1 MQEQAQPAQRITR
14 FEDTPEYR
22 QFLARKQTLLSD
34 ADNPYFIAHDS
45 PLTDR
50 SLMDGEWVLNFGSY
64 NYVGMSGRKE
74 VEEAAIEAIR
84 LYGTSAS
91 GSRLLAGEKSLN
103 RELEREIASW
113 KHAEDA
119 LVLVGGHST
128 NVTFVGSFCHPGDL
142 ILYDALI
149 HNSVYEGCRLSHAT
163 ARPFPHNDWKTL
175 ERFLERRR
183 DSYAKVLICIE
194 GVYSMDG
201 DISPVPEFVRIK
213 KKYGCFLMVDEAHS
227 TCVIGETGGGVD
239 EYFGLA
245 SDDIDVK
252 MGTLSKGLGACGGY
266 LAGSANLIE
275 YLRYSLPGFVF
286 SVGISPALAAA
297 VLCAVRLMQ
306 TDHTIMADMRR
317 NVECFSREARR
328 RRLDIGL
335 AGKTAILPVL
345 VGPDADAWALSNHL
359 RRRGVFVPPAVY
371 PAVPKDQA
379 RLRFCVTSVHRPE
392 QIVEA
397 LDKLEETAR
406 ELGIALPRT
415 EE

>member
-1 MQEQAQPAQRITR
+1 MEEQAQTVQQITR
-14 FEDTPEYR
+14 FEDTPEYQ
-22 QFLARKQTLLSD
+22 QFLARKQALLSD

-45 PLTDR
+45 PLTDK
-50 SLMDGEWVLNFGSY
+50 SLMDGQWVLNFGSY
-64 NYVGMSGRKE
+64 NYAGMSGRKE
-74 VEEAAIEAIR
+74 VQDAAIEAIR

-91 GSRLLAGEKSLN
+91 GSRLLAGEKTLN
-103 RELEREIASW
+103 HELERELAAW

-128 NVTFVGSFCHPGDL
+128 NVTFVGNFCHDGDL
-142 ILYDALI
+142 ILYDSLI
-149 HNSVYEGCRLSHAT
+149 HNSVAEGCRLAHAT
-163 ARPFPHNDWKTL
+163 ARPFPHNDWQAL
-175 ERFLERRR
+175 ERILERRR
-183 DSYAKVLICIE
+183 AKFSKVLICVE

-201 DISPVPEFVRIK
+201 DIAPVDEFVRIK

-239 EYFGLA
+239 EYFALKP
-245 SDDIDVK
+245 DDIDIK

-266 LAGSANLIE
+266 LAGSANFIE

-306 TDHTIMADMRR
+306 TDKRIMANMRR
-317 NVECFSREARR
+317 NVACFAQEAQR

-345 VGPDADAWALSNHL
+345 VGPDADAWALSNRL
-359 RRRGVFVPPAVY
+359 RHKGVFVPPAVY

-379 RLRFCVTSVHRPE
+379 RLRFCLTCVHQPD
-392 QIVEA
+392 QIIEA
-397 LDKLEETAR
+397 LDKLEEAAQ
-406 ELGIALPRT
+406 ELGITLPRT
-415 EE
+415 AV